1 MLDSIKAVL
10 KHGQFIRGEEVTLF
24 EQELAAYLGVKH
36 VISCGNGTDALQLVY
51 MALNLDGVIIP
62 AFNYVSSAEAAE
74 LLGICVDF
82 CDVHEDTYNI
92 NPDTIPNYIY
102 GTKVD
107 KVAIVATHLFG
118 QQCDMDAVMHKA
130 KKIHAVVIEDNA
142 QSLGATW
149 KGKHLTGLVGTTSFF
164 PTKNLAGVGDGG
176 AVYTNSDKLAKKIR
190 KLANHGQY
198 KKYYYDEVGINSR
211 LDTIQAAVLRER
223 LKELPEKIQKQQVR
237 AYALAKEFY
246 LPEGTHHTF
255 NNFTIRIKNRAKF
268 IKNTTRPYRIYYPM
282 GIHQQKAYK
291 TNISLPVTEQLCKE
305 VISL

>member
-1 MLDSIKAVL
+1 M
-10 KHGQFIRGEEVTLF
+10 KHGQFIRGEDVTLF

-51 MALNLDGVIIP
+51 MALNLFEVFIP
-62 AFNYVSSAEAAE
+62 SFNYVSSAEAAR
-74 LLGICVDF
+74 LLNILVHF

-92 NPDTIPNYIY
+92 NPDSIKPSMSY
-102 GTKVD
+102 D
-107 KVAIVATHLFG
+107 AAIVATHLFG

-130 KKIHAVVIEDNA
+130 KKLRAVVIEDNA

-149 KGKHLTGLVGTTSFF
+149 KGKHLTGLVGITSFF
-164 PTKNLAGVGDGG
+164 PTKNLAGAGDGG

-237 AYALAKEFY
+237 AYKLAKEYY
-246 LPEGTHHTF
+246 LPQGNSQHTF
-255 NNFTIRIKNRAKF
+255 NNFTIRVKNRAKF
-268 IKNTTRPYRIYYPM
+268 IKSLDKPYRIYYPL
-282 GIHQQKAYK
+282 GLHQQRAYK
-291 TNISLPVTEQLCKE
+291 TNISLPVTEKLCKE